1 MSNLKTKASKI
12 FLACALAGTAYSAT
26 AAEKP
31 LKSIGITVGSLG
43 NPYYVAIAK
52 GAEARAKAINPN
64 VSITTVSADYDLNKQ
79 FTQIDN
85 LIAAHVDMIL
95 LVASDAKAIEPAV
108 RKAQAAGI
116 IVVAVDVAAAGANA
130 TVQTNNVK
138 AGEIACD
145 YIAKKLN
152 GKGNVIIE
160 NAEQVSAVVDRVNGC
175 KSVLVKYPAIKVL
188 SSDQNAHGSRD
199 GGMNTMQ
206 GYLTR
211 FPKIDGLFAVNDP
224 EAIGSD
230 LAAKQLHR
238 TGIVIASVDGAPDIE
253 SALKSD
259 TSIHASASQDPYA
272 MAQKAVEVGNEIRN
286 GKKPSNDMILLE
298 PTLITRENVGTYKG
312 WNAAR

>member
-1 MSNLKTKASKI
+1 MTSLKAKASKI
-12 FLACALAGTAYSAT
+12 FLACSLAMTACAAT
-26 AAEKP
+26 AADKP

-52 GAEARAKAINPN
+52 GAEARAKALNPN
-64 VSITTVSADYDLNKQ
+64 VSITTVSSDYDLNKQ

-85 LIAAHVDMIL
+85 LIAAHVDLIL

-108 RKAQAAGI
+108 KKAQNAGI
-116 IVVAVDVAAAGANA
+116 TVVAVDVAAAGADA

-175 KSVLVKYPAIKVL
+175 KAVLAKNPGIKLL

-199 GGMNTMQ
+199 GGMNAMQ

-238 TGIVIASVDGAPDIE
+238 SGIVIASVDGAPDIE
-253 SALKSD
+253 GALKSE
-259 TSIHASASQDPYA
+259 TSVFASASQDPYA
-272 MAQKAVEVGNEIRN
+272 MAQKAVEIGNEIRN
-286 GKKPSNDMILLE
+286 GRKSGNDVILLE
-298 PTLITRENVGTYKG
+298 PTLVTRENVGAYKG
-312 WNAAR
+312 WNSAR